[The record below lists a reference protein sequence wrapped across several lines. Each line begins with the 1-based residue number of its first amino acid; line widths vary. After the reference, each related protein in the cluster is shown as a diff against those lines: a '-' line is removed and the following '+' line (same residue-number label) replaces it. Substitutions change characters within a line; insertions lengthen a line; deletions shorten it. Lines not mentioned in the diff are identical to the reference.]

1 VGLIRDS
8 AALVFDLIR
17 AHEIEAEVVQNG
29 WLQPAHRPGRMTL
42 AESRVRQRGSCGSP
56 VQPLDRDAMARL
68 AGSEH

>member
-1 VGLIRDS
+1 
-8 AALVFDLIR
+8 
-17 AHEIEAEVVQNG
+17 
-29 WLQPAHRPGRMTL
+29 MTL